1 VRIGGR
7 ATDAPNAYLR
17 LVTHTFFFPTDTHSP
32 TRTPLV
38 LCRGS
43 TYRSVVR
50 LPWTL
55 GTTPR
60 GLNAVSSSYVEP
72 DAAGQRQDT
81 KNTKRTKVNF
91 FSVILEFLESWWFIA
106 DPTRCS
112 PAGYSLPVMMMIAG
126 VRVVQP

>member
-1 VRIGGR
+1 
-7 ATDAPNAYLR
+7 
-17 LVTHTFFFPTDTHSP
+17 
-32 TRTPLV
+32 
-38 LCRGS
+38 
-43 TYRSVVR
+43 VVR

-60 GLNAVSSSYVEP
+60 GLDAVSSSYVEP

-126 VRVVQP
+126 VRVMQP